1 MIIVK
6 QGNVVSLD
14 PNQKVVFGEAGNGD
28 FVIEIHENGC
38 ETRILLNTNDQMI
51 LTKALRAHSAKQI
64 SVLFGK
70 LESAM
75 KKEFEES

>member
-1 MIIVK
+1 MIVVK
-6 QGNVVSLD
+6 GNAVSLD

-38 ETRILLNTNDQMI
+38 KTRLLLNTNDQMI
-51 LTKALRAHSAKQI
+51 LAKSLRAHSAKQI

-70 LESAM
+70 LETAM
-75 KKEFEES
+75 EKEFEES